1 MKKSGQH
8 ILVVLLSSVS
18 VIPGIHASET
28 VINAPTLAELA
39 NATYAGIEEEP
50 INLSGGSWQGE
61 PYVDGGASRPGVG
74 LVEEIYLAGDLEG
87 DGKQDAAVILWQSSG
102 GTGSFT
108 YLAVMTRTENGISN
122 VDTALIGDRV
132 KFRSW
137 QLVDGKIVIDV
148 LQAGENDA
156 MCCPGTLATRTWTM
170 ENNRLMEGQI
180 NVTGELSLAALEGT
194 GWLLTHM
201 DRQTPIENAEVTLNV
216 QKGRIGGKSACN
228 HYSADIKGGENAGD
242 IHIGVAMSTRMA
254 CPDHLMNIEQAYLD
268 ALSRVDSFSFQFG
281 SLALRGQNNDGET
294 FNLLFRPFE
303 AETP

>member
-1 MKKSGQH
+1 MKKPGQH
-8 ILVVLLSSVS
+8 ILVVLLSSVF
-18 VIPGIHASET
+18 VIPEIHASET

-87 DGKQDAAVILWQSSG
+87 DGEQDAVVILWQSSG

-108 YLAVMTRTENGISN
+108 YLAAMTRTENGISN

-148 LQAGENDA
+148 LQTGGNDP

-180 NVTGELSLAALEGT
+180 NVTGELSLAVLEGT

-201 DRQTPIENAEVTLNV
+201 DRQTPIENAEVTLKF
-216 QKGRIGGKSACN
+216 QEGRIAGRSACN
-228 HYSADIKGGENAGD
+228 HYSADIKDGENTGA
-242 IHIGVAMSTRMA
+242 INIGVAMSTRMA

-268 ALSRVDSFSFQFG
+268 ALSRVDSFSFQMG
-281 SLALRGQNNDGET
+281 SLALRGQSNDGEM
-294 FNLLFRPFE
+294 FSLLFRPVE
-303 AETP
+303 AVTP